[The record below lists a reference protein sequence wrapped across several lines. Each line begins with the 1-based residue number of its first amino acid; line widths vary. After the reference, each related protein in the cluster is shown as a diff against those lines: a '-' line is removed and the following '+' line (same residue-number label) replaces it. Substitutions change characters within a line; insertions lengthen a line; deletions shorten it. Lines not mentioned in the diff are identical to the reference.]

1 MWDLLYSGPHSVET
15 DVELLGL
22 VGDVECVCILFF
34 FFGLTNLHASRWFL
48 S

>member
-1 MWDLLYSGPHSVET
+1 MET
-15 DVELLGL
+15 DIEVLGL
-22 VGDVECVCILFF
+22 VGDVACVCVW